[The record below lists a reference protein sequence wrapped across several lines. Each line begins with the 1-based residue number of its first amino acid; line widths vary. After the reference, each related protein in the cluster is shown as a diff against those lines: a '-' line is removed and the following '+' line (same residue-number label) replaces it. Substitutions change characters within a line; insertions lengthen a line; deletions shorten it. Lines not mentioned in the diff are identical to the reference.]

1 MLSICR
7 LSVPI
12 SPIDAGLLLVCVM
25 KYSIRQRSVLLPFCA
40 LLLPSQWEVV
50 VLTTTK
56 HTAAQRRAVRFHL
69 RENAKK
75 KKKKEK
81 RTKKVNTIHGIN

>member
-7 LSVPI
+7 LSVPV

-75 KKKKEK
+75 KKEN